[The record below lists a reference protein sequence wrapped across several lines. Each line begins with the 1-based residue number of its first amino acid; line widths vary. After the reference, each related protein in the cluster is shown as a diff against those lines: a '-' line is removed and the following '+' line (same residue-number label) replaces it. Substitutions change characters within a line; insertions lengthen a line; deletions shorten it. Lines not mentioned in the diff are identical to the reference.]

1 MNKKSIRIG
10 VLLLLGAAV
19 LFVIYDFVK
28 DLNSEQQAREEA
40 SQQEVTIINDEESNT
55 NNNSELAQSDESED
69 DNDFQYSE
77 ELEEDTNTD
86 QETTNETESHVNSS
100 PRLTYGAYPGE
111 KVYDFELQEVGSE
124 EIIKLSDFEGKKVFL
139 NFWASWCPPCK
150 VEAPHLQSFS
160 ESQDDVVVV
169 GVNVTVSESN
179 LENVQDFMDE
189 YGFSFPNVYGVEEM
203 FGLFYVESLPTSL
216 FIDSNGIIQERVV
229 GPVTEDILNAHF
241 SMID

>member
-1 MNKKSIRIG
+1 MNKKSTRIG

-28 DLNSEQQAREEA
+28 DYNNEQQAREEV
-40 SQQEVTIINDEESNT
+40 SQQEIIMANEEANT
-55 NNNSELAQSDESED
+55 NQSDESNEN
-69 DNDFQYSE
+69 NDFQYSE
-77 ELEEDTNTD
+77 ELEEDENTD
-86 QETTNETESHVNSS
+86 QETTDENDVLVNNS
-100 PRLTYGAYPGE
+100 PHLTYGAYPGE

-124 EIIKLSDFEGKKVFL
+124 EVIKLSDFEGKKVFL
-139 NFWASWCPPCK
+139 NFWASWCPPCI

-160 ESQDDVVVV
+160 ESQEDVVVI
-169 GVNVTVSESN
+169 GVNVTTSESN
-179 LENVQDFMDE
+179 LENVQAFTDE
-189 YGFSFPNVYGVEEM
+189 HGFTFPNVYGVEEM
-203 FGLFYVESLPTSL
+203 FSLFYVESLPTSL